1 MIDYLFIPRE
11 KVAPFVELAKQIV
24 SSRYP
29 TSASQDFTSV
39 IDDKAFARLIA
50 VLQDASDKGAETIN
64 LLGADEANP
73 DTRKIPP
80 HMVLNPSD
88 DMQIMQDE
96 IFGPLLPIKPYD
108 DLDEVIEY
116 INNNERPLALYLYS
130 NDKASQDKVI
140 HNTLS
145 GGMCLNDSMLHVA
158 QHDMPFGGIGNS
170 GMGHY
175 HGQEGFIEFSKM
187 RPIFKQAKKSG
198 ILALAPPYGE
208 TFEKMA
214 KLMMKWKLY

>member
-1 MIDYLFIPRE
+1 
-11 KVAPFVELAKQIV
+11 
-24 SSRYP
+24 
-29 TSASQDFTSV
+29 
-39 IDDKAFARLIA
+39 
-50 VLQDASDKGAETIN
+50 
-64 LLGADEANP
+64 
-73 DTRKIPP
+73 
-80 HMVLNPSD
+80 
-88 DMQIMQDE
+88 MQIMQDE